1 MDKLLLTPPEAA
13 MMLGIGRT
21 KLYELIRSGELV
33 SITIDRAR
41 RIPTVAAE
49 AYVAKRCGLPVH
61 NLAGTDPPSDDSAVP
76 SSSSAAG

>member
-41 RIPTVAAE
+41 RIPRVAAE
-49 AYVAKRCGLPVH
+49 AYVARRCGLSVH
-61 NLAGTDPPSDDSAVP
+61 NLADAPEPAGEVAVP
-76 SSSSAAG
+76 SGSSATD

>member
-41 RIPTVAAE
+41 RIPKVAAE
-49 AYVAKRCGLPVH
+49 AYVARRCGLPVH
-61 NLAGTDPPSDDSAVP
+61 TLVATAAVDAEAAVP
-76 SSSSAAG
+76 SDSSTTD

>member
-41 RIPTVAAE
+41 RIPRVAAE
-49 AYVAKRCGLPVH
+49 AYVARRCGLPVH
-61 NLAGTDPPSDDSAVP
+61 NLAASAESAGEVAVP
-76 SSSSAAG
+76 SGSSTAD

>member
-41 RIPTVAAE
+41 RIPRVAAE
-49 AYVAKRCGLPVH
+49 AYVARRCGLAVH
-61 NLAGTDPPSDDSAVP
+61 TLIATAGVDAEAALPSD
-76 SSSSAAG
+76 SSTTD

>member
-41 RIPTVAAE
+41 RIPKVAAE
-49 AYVAKRCGLPVH
+49 AYVARRCGLPVH
-61 NLAGTDPPSDDSAVP
+61 NPVDAGEPEGEVAVP
-76 SSSSAAG
+76 SVSTQD

>member
-1 MDKLLLTPPEAA
+1 MDKLLLTPTEAA

-41 RIPTVAAE
+41 RVPRVAAE
-49 AYVAKRCGLPVH
+49 AYVARRCGLPVH
-61 NLAGTDPPSDDSAVP
+61 NLAATTEPDAEEAVP
-76 SSSSAAG
+76 SGSSTTD

>member
-41 RIPTVAAE
+41 RIPRVAAE
-49 AYVAKRCGLPVH
+49 AYVARRCGLPVH
-61 NLAGTDPPSDDSAVP
+61 SLVGDERPAVDVAIASG
-76 SSSSAAG
+76 SSPVE

>member
-41 RIPTVAAE
+41 RIPRVAAE
-49 AYVAKRCGLPVH
+49 AYVARRCGLPVH
-61 NLAGTDPPSDDSAVP
+61 TLVAVADPDAEAAVP
-76 SSSSAAG
+76 SDSSTTD

>member
-41 RIPTVAAE
+41 RIPRVAAE
-49 AYVAKRCGLPVH
+49 AYVARRCGLPVH
-61 NLAGTDPPSDDSAVP
+61 NLVDAGEPDGEAAVP
-76 SSSSAAG
+76 SRSNRD

>member
-1 MDKLLLTPPEAA
+1 MEKLLLTPPEAA

-41 RIPTVAAE
+41 RIPKVAAE
-49 AYVAKRCGLPVH
+49 AYVARRCGLPVH
-61 NLAGTDPPSDDSAVP
+61 NPAAGTEPDSEDAVP
-76 SSSSAAG
+76 SISTID